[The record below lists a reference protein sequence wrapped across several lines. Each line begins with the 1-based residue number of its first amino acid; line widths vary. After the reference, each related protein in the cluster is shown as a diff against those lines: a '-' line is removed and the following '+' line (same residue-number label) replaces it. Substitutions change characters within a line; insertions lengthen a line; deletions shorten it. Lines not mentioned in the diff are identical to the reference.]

1 MSTRGFVIPA
11 TLAISIL
18 GTAIA
23 GGVGWGQM
31 STRVEGLEKEVE
43 RQGNVQEK
51 IGEIDKAQGVLTEK
65 IENLTREQREFRKDT
80 KLALD
85 RILRILPLSSL
96 PNRR

>member
-1 MSTRGFVIPA
+1 MTTRGFVIPA

-18 GTAIA
+18 GIVAV

-31 STRVEGLEKEVE
+31 SSRLNNLENEVE
-43 RQGNVQEK
+43 RQGDVQEE
-51 IGEIDKAQGVLTEK
+51 IWEIDKKQGILAEK

-80 KLALD
+80 KQALD

-96 PNRR
+96 PSR

>member
-1 MSTRGFVIPA
+1 MTTRGFVIPA

-18 GTAIA
+18 GIVAV

-31 STRVEGLEKEVE
+31 SSRLNNLENEVE
-43 RQGNVQEK
+43 RQGDVQEE
-51 IGEIDKAQGVLTEK
+51 IWEIDKKQGILAEK

-80 KLALD
+80 KQALD

-96 PNRR
+96 PNR